1 VRELTLSPAAQM
13 DSSMASG
20 AFIADHRAYLSL
32 MMELADPE
40 SGFDMIHN
48 HSLHH
53 LAVVPNGCRTNTRSR
68 NAS

>member
-1 VRELTLSPAAQM
+1 
-13 DSSMASG
+13 MASG

-53 LAVVPNGCRTNTRSR
+53 LAVVPNGCRTNTRGAPSVLVG
-68 NAS
+68 AFSVFSGSFG